1 MKLKEL
7 SVSSQ
12 LKTMNWM
19 ELKDA
24 SKMLKREK
32 VEAWSAMA
40 DASELI
46 GLILTK
52 CSVFRLFCATT

>member
-1 MKLKEL
+1 
-7 SVSSQ
+7 
-12 LKTMNWM
+12 M
-19 ELKDA
+19 ESKDA
-24 SKMLKREK
+24 SKMLKRER
-32 VEAWSAMA
+32 VEAWSVMA